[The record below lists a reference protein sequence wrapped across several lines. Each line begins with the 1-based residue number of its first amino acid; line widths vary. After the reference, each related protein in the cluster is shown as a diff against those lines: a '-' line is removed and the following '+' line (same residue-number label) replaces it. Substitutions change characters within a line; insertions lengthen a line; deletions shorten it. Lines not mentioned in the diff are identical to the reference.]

1 MGRALSFVRLLH
13 ALSALG
19 VTVAV
24 NFMLGGPALADYGS
38 TDHVQHQRENRTVA
52 GWPVG
57 AFTLVDHLGK
67 EFKHDRLQGR
77 WTFVLFGDSHCADP
91 CTAALSA
98 LGGLVKRIA
107 GTAAVKTTQVLFIS
121 LDPERDTPL
130 RLRQYLAPYDQRF
143 IGATGSR
150 PILKQLADEMGVA
163 VAVTAPGL
171 MRPAQS
177 SHAGSLVLIGPD
189 GVIRVEYLPPFDIK
203 RLTAEF
209 LRMRA
214 RG

>member
-1 MGRALSFVRLLH
+1 MVRALGFAH
-13 ALSALG
+13 ALCALS
-19 VTVAV
+19 VTVALT
-24 NFMLGGPALADYGS
+24 FTLGGPALADHGS
-38 TDHVQHQRENRTVA
+38 TDHVQHQSENRTVA

-57 AFTLVDHLGK
+57 AFALVDHLGK
-67 EFKHDRLQGR
+67 PFTHDRLQGR

-98 LGGLVKRIA
+98 VGGLVKRIA

-121 LDPERDTPL
+121 LDPERDTPQ
-130 RLRQYLAPYDQRF
+130 RLRQYLGPYDQRF
-143 IGATGSR
+143 IGATGTR

-163 VAVTAPGL
+163 VAVTAAPGL
-171 MRPAQS
+171 MRAAQS
-177 SHAGSLVLIGPD
+177 TYGGSLVLIGPD

-209 LRMRA
+209 LKMRA